1 MKLGRKIRQNIFKS
15 FFIALKKAINSNV
28 QKKYEKMLSLTGS
41 QGTANPNKNKIP
53 FYKLSKTKKF
63 VSATHN
69 QKGR

>member
-1 MKLGRKIRQNIFKS
+1 
-15 FFIALKKAINSNV
+15 
-28 QKKYEKMLSLTGS
+28 MLSLTGS

-63 VSATHN
+63 VSTTHN